1 MQYQVFVQSR
11 ADTTFVASVVGIPDC
26 IAEGS
31 TKEEAIAKAKRSLQ
45 QQLATGELVSIDL
58 DSQSSESETDHWI
71 KHMGLFAN
79 DPTFD
84 DFLEDVA
91 AYRLQAD
98 AQEVD
103 G

>member
-11 ADTTFVASVVGIPDC
+11 IDTTFIASVVGVPDC
-26 IAEGS
+26 IAEGT
-31 TKEEAIAKAKRSLQ
+31 TKEEAIAKATIALK
-45 QQLATGELVSIDL
+45 QQLATGELVTIDL
-58 DSQSSESETDHWI
+58 DPQSVEPETDPWI
-71 KHMGLFAN
+71 KHMGIFAN

-84 DFLEDVA
+84 DFLAEVA